1 MPNEF
6 QARYH
11 EYLRSPEWLEKRKLI
26 NERDNGI
33 CEICKTHKIINI
45 HHKTYEN
52 VFHEPLQDLAGLCK
66 ECHDAIHD
74 IYITEDYEFWLDG
87 RTIPQDLKES
97 EQLLKQW
104 YKEKRDRTKNDW
116 IPPKPRL
123 TNDPVFNALLL
134 RG

>member
-11 EYLRSPEWLEKRKLI
+11 EYLRSPQWLDKRKLI
-26 NERDNGI
+26 IERENGI
-33 CEICKTHKIINI
+33 CEICKKHPIINI

-52 VFHEPLQDLAGLCK
+52 VFHEPLEDLAGLCG

-74 IYITEDYEFWLDG
+74 IDITEDYEFWLDG

-97 EQLLKQW
+97 EQLLRQW
-104 YKEKRDRTKNDW
+104 YYEKETEGSQTGHHPNH
-116 IPPKPRL
+116 
-123 TNDPVFNALLL
+123 V
-134 RG
+134 